1 MIAARSLRVI
11 CNSWSSFVEFPVV
24 KDDFGQLC
32 VKRRKVSVDSRDFK
46 GEYFPASM
54 KWGGISVEECKEGHA
69 HGNKSCINY
78 ELPFVAARDCLA
90 SLTTS
95 IDSLN
100 KKSLFPYNPQV
111 LLRR

>member
-1 MIAARSLRVI
+1 M
-11 CNSWSSFVEFPVV
+11 EFPGV
-24 KDDFGQLC
+24 KDDSGQSC
-32 VKRRKVSVDSRDFK
+32 VKRRKILANSRDIK
-46 GEYFPASM
+46 VATYPAPL
-54 KWGGISVEECKEGHA
+54 KEGGTPSLKMECNESHA
-69 HGNKSCINY
+69 HGNNSRINFKR
-78 ELPFVAARDCLA
+78 PFVAARDCLA